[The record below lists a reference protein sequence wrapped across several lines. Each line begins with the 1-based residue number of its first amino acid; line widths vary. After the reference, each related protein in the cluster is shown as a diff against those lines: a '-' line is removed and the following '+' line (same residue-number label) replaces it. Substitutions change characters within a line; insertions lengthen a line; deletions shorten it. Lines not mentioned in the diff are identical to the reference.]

1 MEIMPDGIVP
11 SAGGEGAVQAR
22 VGAASGPGYGQGF
35 EARAGAFLADG
46 IVLSL
51 EKPALGQATVF
62 VLGYPS
68 SVGIAVQ
75 AAGFQED
82 LLHAGLI
89 ALRGLGLIG
98 LGFLLFEWLYG
109 ATPGKLILRLRV
121 VQVDGRPCTLQ
132 SAAVRDVLRLVDGL
146 CLGIPAAASMEP
158 PLEQR
163 IGDRAARAIVVD
175 ARQYGL
181 QSSRSRVWLP
191 LAAGLY
197 PAISFISQLVLTR
210 FVEGPHTSANRYAH
224 LGAAAARSGD
234 SAGAAEL
241 TERAILVRVAED
253 DLASSYAALGRFY
266 MQVQEADKPV
276 TAYQQALG
284 QDPTHLRAWSGLGNA
299 YLFLGHDDWAEESY
313 RHAVELDPVEA
324 DGHLGLAWL
333 AVDSAAG
340 R

>member
-98 LGFLLFEWLYG
+98 LDFLLFEWLYG

-197 PAISFISQLVLTR
+197 PAISFISQLVGHLTYMSPFLKGGMSR
-210 FVEGPHTSANRYAH
+210 SLHRAAGVGAGATQGVTPLATTSATCGALSTPFERGWIPIPAFGDSLKPSDDLFRLGRMLSVEGTSFEN
-224 LGAAAARSGD
+224 
-234 SAGAAEL
+234 
-241 TERAILVRVAED
+241 
-253 DLASSYAALGRFY
+253 ALY
-266 MQVQEADKPV
+266 
-276 TAYQQALG
+276 
-284 QDPTHLRAWSGLGNA
+284 GLS
-299 YLFLGHDDWAEESY
+299 HI
-313 RHAVELDPVEA
+313 
-324 DGHLGLAWL
+324 
-333 AVDSAAG
+333 
-340 R
+340 